1 MSQTIQEMIRSK
13 AQVAKAAKRALSKT
27 SVDVRN
33 GALLAMAD
41 SILTF
46 KNKIQEA
53 NRIDLE
59 EGQKTGL
66 AEPLM
71 QRLALD
77 EKKIARMAD
86 NLRQVA
92 ALPDPIG
99 EVSHIRERPNGL
111 QIGRVS
117 VPIGVVGVI
126 YESRPDVTVEVSALC
141 IKSGNG
147 VILRGGSE
155 AIRSNTAL
163 GNILS
168 ETAEREGIPGA
179 IQFVDITDRQAVH
192 EMIALP
198 DLIDLIVPRG
208 SYELV
213 RYLMKQSEIP
223 VLGHADGI
231 CHVYIDQAA
240 DIEMA
245 EAICINAK
253 SGYKVAVCN
262 AMETLLVHEKIA
274 PDFLP
279 LIVKN
284 SSPKGLNFAVV
295 RRREGY
301 VQTFSPPPRKI
312 GKQNISITSYPSG
325 SSRTS
330 TQRWSISK
338 PMVHTTRT
346 RL

>member
-1 MSQTIQEMIRSK
+1 MSQAIQEMIRSK
-13 AQVAKAAKRALSKT
+13 AQTAKAAKRTLSRT

-46 KNKIQEA
+46 KDKIQEA
-53 NRIDLE
+53 NQIDLK

-71 QRLALD
+71 QRLELD

-155 AIRSNTAL
+155 AIHSNTAL
-163 GNILS
+163 ANILS
-168 ETAEREGIPGA
+168 ETAEREEIPGA
-179 IQFVDITDRQAVH
+179 VQFVDITDRQAVH

-240 DIEMA
+240 DTEMA
-245 EAICINAK
+245 EEICINAK

-279 LIVKN
+279 SMCEK
-284 SSPKGLNFAVV
+284 FAA
-295 RRREGY
+295 EGVELRGCEKTRTICPDLLPATEEDWKTEY
-301 VQTFSPPPRKI
+301 LDYILQSAL
-312 GKQNISITSYPSG
+312 
-325 SSRTS
+325 SRTS
-330 TQRWSISK
+330 TQR
-338 PMVHTTRT
+338 
-346 RL
+346 

>member
-1 MSQTIQEMIRSK
+1 MSQAIQEMIRSK
-13 AQVAKAAKRALSKT
+13 AQTAKAAKRVLSKT

-46 KNKIQEA
+46 RDKIQEA
-53 NRIDLE
+53 NQIDLE

-71 QRLALD
+71 QRLELD

-155 AIRSNTAL
+155 AIHSNTAL
-163 GNILS
+163 ANILS
-168 ETAEREGIPGA
+168 ETAEREGIPGGHSVCGYYRSA
-179 IQFVDITDRQAVH
+179 GCPRNDCTAG
-192 EMIALP
+192 P
-198 DLIDLIVPRG
+198 D
-208 SYELV
+208 
-213 RYLMKQSEIP
+213 
-223 VLGHADGI
+223 
-231 CHVYIDQAA
+231 
-240 DIEMA
+240 
-245 EAICINAK
+245 
-253 SGYKVAVCN
+253 
-262 AMETLLVHEKIA
+262 
-274 PDFLP
+274 
-279 LIVKN
+279 
-284 SSPKGLNFAVV
+284 
-295 RRREGY
+295 
-301 VQTFSPPPRKI
+301 
-312 GKQNISITSYPSG
+312 
-325 SSRTS
+325 
-330 TQRWSISK
+330 
-338 PMVHTTRT
+338 
-346 RL
+346 